1 MARSSFP
8 SELKSFVTIATGPRS
23 LAVNGVKVNCF
34 CAVKGAVLES
44 VTATVKVKL
53 VHAGLATGAPVLAAV
68 IAIKPRPDGSVPVAS
83 VQVIAPVPPVD
94 RNAAV

>member
-8 SELKSFVTIATGPRS
+8 SELKSFVTMATGPRS

-53 VHAGLATGAPVLAAV
+53 VPAVVATGAPVISPVFAFRL
-68 IAIKPRPDGSVPVAS
+68 RPAGNAPEERP
-83 VQVIAPVPPVD
+83 QVSGTVPPLTV
-94 RNAAV
+94 RIWW